1 MKKKITRLLL
11 LSVFLISAVLNAESQ
26 TLAFTWDKSELTT
39 AWEETG
45 PATVIKSANGI
56 TFEQVGTIGVA
67 NTYIRVNHS
76 NNTNSQISL
85 NSTSDALTITSATEN
100 ISHIKITYS
109 SNGSSSFSNPYVG
122 FHSTPSPM
130 GSAVAVVSSCIVGD
144 GVTGT
149 VGVEQTY
156 TPPSGT
162 KFAVF
167 VRGLSCGD
175 ETSPAREFRV
185 YRIEVYTLPNVP
197 VITSFTVAGQ
207 EADIDQQNK
216 TITAELPYGTNLT
229 ALTPV
234 VEIGGTATSYT
245 PTGPVNF
252 SAGAV
257 TFTATGGSAST
268 NYTANITASTVASTD
283 ATLSDLAVDA
293 VTVTGFNPE
302 ILNYEIAYPNSYS
315 EIPVVTATK
324 NDSKAS
330 MTIVQAA
337 AVPGIATVT
346 VTAENSS
353 QKVYTLNFTRNP
365 ISSVCDITSFMIY
378 GRKGVISIETNS
390 ILVNLPLNTDV
401 TNLTPVVVVS
411 DFATFTPEGP
421 QNFTNPVSYV
431 VTAEDGTQ
439 KTYTVS
445 VQLLNMVFYGP
456 YPYET
461 NFPTGYELPD
471 WMGSPTGSIAFVD
484 PYGTPTTGSDKVLWY
499 DNPTETAA
507 GTASVIRISG
517 GNPMEMYLS
526 NCTNITVEL
535 SSTGTRTYQL
545 YVDDVLKT
553 SSPSTVR
560 DTKVTLTYAVNATT
574 PVKISV
580 KSVETASAITLGY
593 LKIEGVGT
601 SVSQLQA
608 EGVTFDGQIIRNP
621 ERVALQVVDMT
632 GRILTSSNEDIKMS
646 KYSKG
651 IYIVR
656 SKSVSQKLSN
666 MK

>member
-1 MKKKITRLLL
+1 MTKNLTKLLL
-11 LSVFLISAVLNAESQ
+11 LSILLITATLNAESQ
-26 TLAFTWDKSELTT
+26 TLAFFWDKSELTT
-39 AWEETG
+39 GWDDAG
-45 PATVIKSANGI
+45 PATVVKSANGI
-56 TFEQVGTIGVA
+56 TFEQIGTVGVA

-76 NNTNSQISL
+76 NNINSQIAL
-85 NSTSDALTITSATEN
+85 NTTSDALTITSATEN

-109 SNGSSSFSNPYVG
+109 SNGSASFSNPYVG
-122 FHSTPSPM
+122 FNSTPSPM
-130 GSAVAVVSSCIVGD
+130 GSAVAVVSSCIVGE

-149 VGVEQTY
+149 VGIEQTY
-156 TPPSGT
+156 NAPSGT
-162 KFAVF
+162 KFAVI

-185 YRIEVYTLPNVP
+185 FRVEVYTLPNIP

-207 EADIDQQNK
+207 EAVVDQQNK

-268 NYTANITASTVASTD
+268 NYTTNITASTVASTD
-283 ATLSDLAVDA
+283 ATLSDLAVDG

-302 ILNYEIAYPNSYS
+302 VLNYEIAYPNSYS
-315 EIPVVTATK
+315 EIPVVIATK

-330 MTIVQAA
+330 MSIVQAS
-337 AVPGIATVT
+337 AVPGTATVT

-353 QKVYTLNFTRNP
+353 QKVYTINFLRNP
-365 ISSVCDITSFMIY
+365 ISNACDITSFMIN
-378 GRKGVISIETNS
+378 GKKGTITAETNS
-390 ILVNLPLNTDV
+390 IFVKLPLNTDI

-411 DFATFTPEGP
+411 PFATFTPEGP
-421 QNFTNPVSYV
+421 QNFTNPVNYI

-439 KTYTVS
+439 KTYLVS
-445 VQLLNMVFYGP
+445 VQLVNMVFYGP

-461 NFPTGYELPD
+461 TFPSGYEIPD
-471 WMGSPTGSIAFVD
+471 WMGSPTGSISFVD

-499 DNPTETAA
+499 DNPAEESA

-526 NCTNITVEL
+526 NCTNITVGL

-560 DTKVTLTYAVNATT
+560 DTKVTLSYAV
-574 PVKISV
+574 KDR
-580 KSVETASAITLGY
+580 KSV
-593 LKIEGVGT
+593 V
-601 SVSQLQA
+601 
-608 EGVTFDGQIIRNP
+608 
-621 ERVALQVVDMT
+621 
-632 GRILTSSNEDIKMS
+632 
-646 KYSKG
+646 
-651 IYIVR
+651 
-656 SKSVSQKLSN
+656 
-666 MK
+666 